1 MRQKK
6 LFLISTF
13 LVALLASSLTSQAW
27 SAARTST
34 FFVSQTPSATEATVT
49 FHGVIKPAIKNAVV
63 RIYVKLD
70 GEWIDTR
77 LQSKSTSSGAWKI
90 QSIATALS
98 AKVEYRGKIV
108 VGSKS
113 IITSS
118 KSITIKQVLEISNS
132 DPGALITLMGPGGRI
147 HGADISRWQHPNDK
161 PIDFAKMYSAGIRFI
176 MIKASDTRDDAD
188 RLALK
193 YLLMDRN
200 AAQAAGI
207 YTGFYHFTIL
217 PDTTDPEAIIRDAK
231 AQAQKALWR
240 LASVGGY
247 SQKDLPYALDFEYNC
262 VQVSGGVCKKY
273 STRASATLW
282 AETWLGTMAEKTGRK
297 PFLYSYPTFLE
308 GAVNRSDVLRQYPLW
323 LAQYGINPADPV
335 AEPGRKISGC
345 YVHSWSTTSCTSLW
359 QIWQYTSCGIA
370 SKYGVPG
377 VRLDLNVF
385 RGDPFTF
392 LQLVKGEWIP
402 QVGDLLPINEPTTLK
417 ITSSSAKTTD
427 KVVKVIVEV
436 MRSGGATPVVT
447 GTVIFAASDTTL
459 VFKQSATRAAS
470 GLWSLTIQGLPAG
483 MTSGLIKY
491 LDQSKTHAESSQ
503 LIEFQLEQGPTPTPS
518 PSPSKK
524 PTPARGDGCAKQIK
538 N

>member
-1 MRQKK
+1 MRKK
-6 LFLISTF
+6 NLPLIFTIFLGLF
-13 LVALLASSLTSQAW
+13 ASSLTSQAW
-27 SAARTST
+27 SATRTST

-63 RIYVKLD
+63 RIYVKLN
-70 GEWIDTR
+70 EKWVDTR

-98 AKVEYRGKIV
+98 AKVEYRGKITL
-108 VGSKS
+108 GSKS
-113 IITSS
+113 ITTSS
-118 KSITIKQVLEISNS
+118 KSITIKQVSAISNT

-161 PIDFAKMYSAGIRFI
+161 AIDFAKMYSAGIRFI

-188 RLALK
+188 LLALK

-207 YTGFYHFTIL
+207 YTGFYHYAIL
-217 PDTTDPEAIIRDAK
+217 PDTTDPAVIIQDAK
-231 AQAQKALWR
+231 AQAQKVLWR
-240 LASVGGY
+240 LASIGGY
-247 SQKDLPYALDFEYNC
+247 SKNDLPYALDFENNC
-262 VQVSGGVCKKY
+262 VQISGGVCKKY

-282 AETWLGTMAEKTGRK
+282 AETWLGAVAEKTGRK
-297 PFLYSYPTFLE
+297 PFLYSYPSFLE
-308 GAVNRSDVLRQYPLW
+308 GAVNRSDLLRQYPLW
-323 LAQYGINPADPV
+323 LAQYAINPADPV

-370 SKYGVPG
+370 AKYGVPG
-377 VRLDLNVF
+377 VRLDLNIF
-385 RGDPFTF
+385 RGDSLTF

-402 QVGDLLPINEPTTLK
+402 QVGDLLPINEATTLK
-417 ITSSSAKTTD
+417 ITSANATSTD
-427 KVVKVIVEV
+427 KSVQVGVEV
-436 MRSGGATPVVT
+436 MRIGGSPVVT
-447 GTVIFAASDTTL
+447 GTVIFEASDSAL

-470 GLWSLTIQGLPAG
+470 GLWTLTIEGLPAG
-483 MTSGLIKY
+483 ITSGLIKY
-491 LDQSKTHAESSQ
+491 LDQSKTHAQSSQ
-503 LIEFQLEQGPTPTPS
+503 PIDFQLEQGPVPTPS
-518 PSPSKK
+518 PTPSKK
-524 PTPARGDGCAKQIK
+524 PAPTPVDGCAKQIK

>member
-70 GEWIDTR
+70 EKWVDTR

-98 AKVEYRGKIV
+98 AKVEYRGEIV

-113 IITSS
+113 ITTSS
-118 KSITIKQVLEISNS
+118 KSITIKQVTEISNS

-147 HGADISRWQHPNDK
+147 HGVDVSRWQHPNDK
-161 PIDFAKMYSAGIRFI
+161 AIDFAKMYSAGIRFI

-188 RLALK
+188 ALALK

-200 AAQAAGI
+200 PAQAAGI
-207 YTGFYHFTIL
+207 YTGFYHYTIL
-217 PDTTDPEAIIRDAK
+217 PDTTDPAAIIRDAK
-231 AQAQKALWR
+231 AQAQKVLWR
-240 LASVGGY
+240 LASIGGY
-247 SQKDLPYALDFEYNC
+247 SQRDLPYALDFENNC
-262 VQVSGGVCKKY
+262 VRFSGGVCKKY
-273 STRASATLW
+273 STRANATLW

-297 PFLYSYPTFLE
+297 PFLYSYPAFLE

-345 YVHSWSTTSCTSLW
+345 FVHSWSTTSCTSLW

-377 VRLDLNVF
+377 VRLDLNIF

-402 QVGDLLPINEPTTLK
+402 QVGDLLPINEATTLK
-417 ITSSSAKTTD
+417 ITSSSATTTA
-427 KVVKVIVEV
+427 KAVKVIVEV
-436 MRSGGATPVVT
+436 MRSGGTPVVT
-447 GTVIFAASDTTL
+447 GTVIFAASDSTL
-459 VFKQSATRAAS
+459 VFEQSATRAAS
-470 GLWSLTIQGLPAG
+470 GLWSLTIKGLPAG

-491 LDQSKTHAESSQ
+491 LDQSKTHAESLQ
-503 LIEFQLEQGPTPTPS
+503 PIEFQLEQGPTPAPRPS
-518 PSPSKK
+518 MSKK
-524 PTPARGDGCAKQIK
+524 PTPARTDGCAKQIK